1 MIVRRESDPS
11 LDMNLPRGLA
21 SEPAPRNSFIVS
33 PDDRVLVT
41 GAAGFIGSRVVESLL
56 EHGLRNLICF
66 ARPSSNPREL
76 EAIVQRQHLGARIE
90 VFRGN
95 LISREDCAAA
105 SKDAAL
111 VFHLAAGTGGKSF
124 PDAVMNSVLTTRNL
138 LDASLQHGRLRRFVL
153 VSSFTVYT
161 NRQKSRWRL
170 LDESCPIEEHAALRG
185 EAYCY
190 AKVKQ
195 EQLLAEYGKDHGIPY
210 VVVRPGSVYGRRK
223 AEITGRVGLGTFGIF
238 LHLGGSNTIPFT
250 YVDNCAE
257 AIVLAGL
264 VKGVEGE
271 AFNVVDDDL
280 PSSRQF
286 LRQYKKNVRRF
297 RSIYVPHL
305 LSHGLCYL
313 WEKYSQWSKGQLPP
327 VFNVR
332 RWHVEWKKTN
342 YSNAKL
348 KAKLGW
354 APRVPTAEG
363 LQRYF
368 QSCKQGERHA

>member
-11 LDMNLPRGLA
+11 LDVNLPRGLA

-170 LDESCPIEEHAALRG
+170 LYES
-185 EAYCY
+185 
-190 AKVKQ
+190 
-195 EQLLAEYGKDHGIPY
+195 
-210 VVVRPGSVYGRRK
+210 
-223 AEITGRVGLGTFGIF
+223 
-238 LHLGGSNTIPFT
+238 
-250 YVDNCAE
+250 
-257 AIVLAGL
+257 
-264 VKGVEGE
+264 
-271 AFNVVDDDL
+271 
-280 PSSRQF
+280 
-286 LRQYKKNVRRF
+286 
-297 RSIYVPHL
+297 
-305 LSHGLCYL
+305 
-313 WEKYSQWSKGQLPP
+313 
-327 VFNVR
+327 
-332 RWHVEWKKTN
+332 
-342 YSNAKL
+342 
-348 KAKLGW
+348 
-354 APRVPTAEG
+354 
-363 LQRYF
+363 
-368 QSCKQGERHA
+368 